1 MSDLD
6 LIYPEKPKEQQKQPS
21 KKVASIQSRKKPS
34 KHATKKPRIHD
45 TVVSRHQ
52 DAIIEKIRIALKE
65 FGKEAATHR
74 FTLEEKKALKK
85 IVFSYNQMDIS
96 TSENEIARISINY
109 VIEDYYIN
117 GENSILARAIKA
129 INA

>member
-1 MSDLD
+1 M
-6 LIYPEKPKEQQKQPS
+6 KPIKHVTNKE
-21 KKVASIQSRKKPS
+21 RN
-34 KHATKKPRIHD
+34 HD
-45 TVVSRHQ
+45 TMVSRHQ
-52 DAIIEKIRIALKE
+52 DAIIEKIRTALKE

>member
-1 MSDLD
+1 MDDLE
-6 LIYPEKPKEQQKQPS
+6 LIFPESQKQPKPP
-21 KKVASIQSRKKPS
+21 KKVSSIQSRKKPI
-34 KHATKKPRIHD
+34 KHASKKPRNHD

-52 DAIIEKIRIALKE
+52 DAIIVKIRKALKE

-117 GENSILARAIKA
+117 GENSILARAINA